1 MCYTHLEQV
10 MFILGEQEEKEGKI
24 TNKKVKSLHEITGF
38 RIMKEKPLSRNT
50 VAPG

>member
-1 MCYTHLEQV
+1 
-10 MFILGEQEEKEGKI
+10 MFILGEQQEGGKI
-24 TNKKVKSLHEITGF
+24 TNKQVKSLHEITGF